1 MYQQAGIDNKNS
13 AAQSAALLKSW
24 KRRYLVL

>member
-13 AAQSAALLKSW
+13 AALCAALLKSW
-24 KRRYLVL
+24 KRSYLVF